1 MSENTRAQLAELQ
14 KQVDAKFDRVKV
26 SDFGTGP
33 KFQGIANTLNTL
45 AIDSYVGSVAFIGR
59 SSSGDYDVQFNTGNT
74 GYSSVWPEW
83 AFEMAKTSLVT
94 GKQLWVIA
102 NGDPF
107 GSNLLTVIVLGT

>member
-1 MSENTRAQLAELQ
+1 MPENTGVQLAELQ

-26 SDFGTGP
+26 GDFGTGP
-33 KFQGIANTLNTL
+33 RFEAIANALNTL
-45 AIDSYVGSVAFIGR
+45 AVNSYIGTVAFIGR
-59 SSSGDYDVQFNTGNT
+59 SSAGDYDVQFNTGTT
-74 GYSSVWPEW
+74 GYSSAWPEW

-107 GSNLLTVIVLGT
+107 GSNLLTVIVLA